1 MRSAAV
7 QGDKLNFDLGYEEKN
22 ANFRIHKKIQ
32 VFQFINPGP
41 PSPPPICQ
49 FLLVDS
55 SFPFL
60 VLQKYGVLIL
70 ASSFSGLC
78 FHVLVFRS
86 ENPRLEVALN
96 L

>member
-7 QGDKLNFDLGYEEKN
+7 QGDKLNFDLDYEEKN
-22 ANFRIHKKIQ
+22 ANFRIYKKIQ
-32 VFQFINPGP
+32 VFQFINPVSP
-41 PSPPPICQ
+41 PPPPICQ

>member
-7 QGDKLNFDLGYEEKN
+7 QGDKLNFYLGYEEKN
-22 ANFRIHKKIQ
+22 ANFRIHEKIQ
-32 VFQFINPGP
+32 VFQFINPVP
-41 PSPPPICQ
+41 LPPPRICQ

-60 VLQKYGVLIL
+60 VLQKYGV
-70 ASSFSGLC
+70 SSFSGLC

>member
-32 VFQFINPGP
+32 VFQFINPV
-41 PSPPPICQ
+41 PPICQ

-86 ENPRLEVALN
+86 ENPKLEVALN

>member
-41 PSPPPICQ
+41 PSPPPPFVNFCWSILH
-49 FLLVDS
+49 FLFWFCKNV
-55 SFPFL
+55 
-60 VLQKYGVLIL
+60 G
-70 ASSFSGLC
+70 C
-78 FHVLVFRS
+78 
-86 ENPRLEVALN
+86 
-96 L
+96 